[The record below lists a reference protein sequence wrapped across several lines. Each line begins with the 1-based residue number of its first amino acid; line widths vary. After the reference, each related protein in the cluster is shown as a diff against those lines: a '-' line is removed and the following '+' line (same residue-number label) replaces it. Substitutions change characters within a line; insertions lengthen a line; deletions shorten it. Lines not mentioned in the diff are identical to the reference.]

1 MSKARSESLS
11 DGPNIDFSVQV
22 LTQGFWPSQ
31 KQRELQ
37 LCCEMRDAKSIFDI
51 WYQEKHSHRILSWV
65 YTLGD
70 VVVKGSFAG
79 RTYSMTM
86 TAFQAMA
93 LLEFNCKG
101 GITFQDI
108 CDQICIDEP
117 TGKRVLHSLAC
128 GKYRLLK
135 KTGHDRTISCKSD
148 QFQSNGAFYSK
159 LKRFLIQMSTLDGDF
174 KKKLDVEI
182 QQQRGFS
189 IDATIVRI
197 LKARKRLAHQ
207 ELIGEVIH
215 QIQNFAPD
223 SKLIRQRIEGLIERE
238 YLKRDEINPKYY
250 VYLP

>member
-1 MSKARSESLS
+1 
-11 DGPNIDFSVQV
+11 
-22 LTQGFWPSQ
+22 
-31 KQRELQ
+31 
-37 LCCEMRDAKSIFDI
+37 
-51 WYQEKHSHRILSWV
+51 
-65 YTLGD
+65 
-70 VVVKGSFAG
+70 
-79 RTYSMTM
+79 
-86 TAFQAMA
+86 
-93 LLEFNCKG
+93 
-101 GITFQDI
+101 
-108 CDQICIDEP
+108 
-117 TGKRVLHSLAC
+117 
-128 GKYRLLK
+128 
-135 KTGHDRTISCKSD
+135 
-148 QFQSNGAFYSK
+148 
-159 LKRFLIQMSTLDGDF
+159 MSTLDGDF